1 MFPWLTILGLLP
13 LIGGLAMIFVRGTAA
28 KQIGLAFSL
37 VTLVLT
43 IIVAL
48 TYSGGG
54 KGFQLTEQA
63 TWIKAIGAHYALG
76 LDGIGLTLLLLTA
89 FLTPVVLIAS
99 WNDPDLPKP
108 GEDPTA
114 ITHRWGAHVFVGLI
128 LAIEGFAIF
137 AFTAT
142 DVFLFYLFFEV
153 ILIPMYFLIGGFGGA
168 RRSQV
173 SAKFLLYGLLGGFVM
188 LAAVIGLGV
197 VSAQSGTPSYL
208 LTDLTQLHLS
218 TNVERWLFIGFMIA
232 FAIKAPMVPFHTWLP
247 DSIEQSTPGGAVMLT
262 GVMDKLGTFAMIRF
276 CLQLFPEASKWATP
290 VVMVLAII
298 SILYGALMAIGSK
311 DILRLIGWTSI
322 SHFGF
327 IVLGIFA
334 LTTQSTAG
342 ATFYMLNHGL
352 STAVW
357 FFAAG
362 FMMKRRGSRD
372 ISDFR
377 GVVKLTPLLGGLLLF
392 AVLSA
397 LALPGL
403 STFISEFMVL
413 AGTFSRHPIY
423 AVVATMGIVLAA
435 LYALIMYQRTATGV
449 PTPAVTERFTRD
461 LSGKERLALIPLVV
475 VILVLGFF
483 PKPMLQIINP
493 TVTDTLTQ
501 HVGITDPQAHVSS
514 EGGR

>member
-1 MFPWLTILGLLP
+1 
-13 LIGGLAMIFVRGTAA
+13 
-28 KQIGLAFSL
+28 
-37 VTLVLT
+37 
-43 IIVAL
+43 
-48 TYSGGG
+48 
-54 KGFQLTEQA
+54 
-63 TWIKAIGAHYALG
+63 
-76 LDGIGLTLLLLTA
+76 
-89 FLTPVVLIAS
+89 
-99 WNDPDLPKP
+99 
-108 GEDPTA
+108 
-114 ITHRWGAHVFVGLI
+114 
-128 LAIEGFAIF
+128 
-137 AFTAT
+137 
-142 DVFLFYLFFEV
+142 
-153 ILIPMYFLIGGFGGA
+153 
-168 RRSQV
+168 
-173 SAKFLLYGLLGGFVM
+173 
-188 LAAVIGLGV
+188 
-197 VSAQSGTPSYL
+197 
-208 LTDLTQLHLS
+208 
-218 TNVERWLFIGFMIA
+218 
-232 FAIKAPMVPFHTWLP
+232 
-247 DSIEQSTPGGAVMLT
+247 
-262 GVMDKLGTFAMIRF
+262 
-276 CLQLFPEASKWATP
+276 
-290 VVMVLAII
+290 
-298 SILYGALMAIGSK
+298 
-311 DILRLIGWTSI
+311 
-322 SHFGF
+322 
-327 IVLGIFA
+327 
-334 LTTQSTAG
+334 
-342 ATFYMLNHGL
+342 MLNHGL

-449 PTPAVTERFTRD
+449 PTPAVAERFTRD